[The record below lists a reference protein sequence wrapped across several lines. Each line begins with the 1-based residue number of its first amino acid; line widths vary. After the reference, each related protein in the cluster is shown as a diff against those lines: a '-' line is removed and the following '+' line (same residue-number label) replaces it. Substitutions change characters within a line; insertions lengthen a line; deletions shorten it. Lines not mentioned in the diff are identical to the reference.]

1 MEKKDYLIKN
11 EYEVN
16 KQVAFI
22 LFITAFVI
30 MPITF
35 GLIYFRV
42 FPIEMEVAKVP
53 LLVAFGAFNIS
64 FILSKLKLSHKPWF
78 KYIAML
84 CCIIGV
90 AAIYKPFK
98 WNAYIVLSFPIILSS
113 LYFDKRFVKV
123 TFLLSVIV
131 YTGVDYLVQRDLINS
146 GFFKDRTVIKAW
158 IVSSASN
165 FIGFL
170 VITYAT
176 LKIVHRSKNLMD
188 GLIGAEEQGILLN
201 KITKILEKVKS
212 VSGTLSE
219 SADSLKIM
227 AEEATIANEVIADN
241 AGRTSMTFEN
251 TISYIENATVTIDSI
266 SKDLKNISTES
277 ELANEEGK
285 NAIES
290 SKISVREIQ
299 GTVEEMKN
307 IQKDFE
313 ESRLLIKR
321 LGERSAEVSEIS
333 QVISDIS
340 SQTNLLALN
349 AAIEA
354 ARAGEMGKGF
364 AVVADEVRNLAEKS
378 SEAAKSISQLI
389 DQVLADTNKA
399 IEATESNIS
408 KMDKGLE
415 MVKRSGKMFE
425 DTAEVSE
432 EVYLKLNNIA
442 TSNKRVNE
450 YSTTIV
456 EIIKNIDELSK
467 EGTAQMQE
475 ITASVEEQVAAIQ
488 TVAASVTEVDGMAN
502 ELLVVVQE

>member
-1 MEKKDYLIKN
+1 MEKKEYLIKN

-22 LFITAFVI
+22 LFITAVVI

-35 GLIYFRV
+35 GLIYFRI
-42 FPIEMEVAKVP
+42 FPISLEISKVP
-53 LLVAFGAFNIS
+53 LLVAFLVFNVS
-64 FILSKLKLSHKPWF
+64 FVLSKLKLHYKPWF
-78 KYIAML
+78 KYVAIF
-84 CCIIGV
+84 CCVIGI

-98 WNAYIVLSFPIILSS
+98 WNAYIILSFPIILSS
-113 LYFDKRFVKV
+113 LYFDIRFIKV
-123 TFLLSVIV
+123 AFIFSTII
-131 YTGVDYLVQRDLINS
+131 YTGVDYFVQADMITN
-146 GFFKDRTVIKAW
+146 GFFGDRSLTKAW
-158 IVSSASN
+158 IVSSLAN
-165 FIGFL
+165 FINFL
-170 VITYAT
+170 VVTYAV
-176 LKIVHRSKNLMD
+176 LKVVDKSKALMD
-188 GLIGAEEQGILLN
+188 GLAGAEENEKLLD
-201 KITKILEKVKS
+201 KISVILEKVKA
-212 VSGTLSE
+212 VSGNLSQ

-227 AEEATIANEVIADN
+227 AEETTAANEVIADN
-241 AGRTSMTFEN
+241 AGKTSMTFED
-251 TISYIENATVTIDSI
+251 TINYIDSASTTIDSI
-266 SKDLKNISTES
+266 SKDLKDISTES

-290 SKISVREIQ
+290 SKISLKEIQ
-299 GTVEEMKN
+299 ATVEEMKN

-313 ESRLLIKR
+313 NSRLLIKR

-333 QVISDIS
+333 QVISGIS

-389 DQVLADTNKA
+389 EQVLADTNKA

-408 KMDKGLE
+408 KMDNGLE
-415 MVKRSGKMFE
+415 MVEKSGKMFE
-425 DTAEVSE
+425 DTAKVSE

-442 TSNKRVNE
+442 TSNKRANE
-450 YSTTIV
+450 YSNTIV
-456 EIIKNIDELSK
+456 EIIKNIDTLSK

-475 ITASVEEQVAAIQ
+475 ITASVEEQVAAMQ
-488 TVAASVTEVDGMAN
+488 TVAASVIEIDNMAN
-502 ELLVVVQE
+502 ELVVVVGE